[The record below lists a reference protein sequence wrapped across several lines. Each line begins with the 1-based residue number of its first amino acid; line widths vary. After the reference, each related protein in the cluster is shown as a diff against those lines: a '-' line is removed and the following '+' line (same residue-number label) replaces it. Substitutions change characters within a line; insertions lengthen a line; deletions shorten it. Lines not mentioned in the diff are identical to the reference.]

1 MWDVDT
7 RDWESHNIDTIV
19 KKTIKNIKDGSIIIM
34 HDTKKQTVNIL
45 EQLLKKLEKEDYQFV
60 TVTELEK
67 IKQMRA
73 YEK

>member
-1 MWDVDT
+1 
-7 RDWESHNIDTIV
+7 
-19 KKTIKNIKDGSIIIM
+19 M